1 MLGEAFSLM
10 YELDNKRMIVSCK
23 ANIQQPGF
31 NKISYEIGGDFRFV
45 VAQQINNVEKIINL
59 AYNFAG
65 KLLFAF
71 VPTDI
76 KYVENIKK
84 KVEHRLSRYGVRFTR
99 TLGFHSGSMQMELF
113 YKYDER
119 KMLEF
124 ILEMLNKIIFE
135 NGRSYK
141 FFILISSKDFDNL
154 YKLIEPNLFTI
165 ELGAIKFS
173 SISEAFERL
182 SEIDSIPISSEYAS
196 ALISFPSFIKRLD
209 KIKTGFPST
218 SGDIFIGEF
227 LEDSIK
233 NSNMYVGINKS
244 ALNLGSIIT
253 GMPGTGKTYVA
264 MSIAE
269 QALKTG
275 SSIVIISPTK
285 EWASFAIKN
294 NLKLIRLYSSNNF
307 CINFFK
313 SDTKLPIEKFYE
325 NLAMLIASASNA
337 GPYKNSLEKV
347 LLAAFHKVY
356 KLAKDPDPQDVYEAI
371 EEAIIEQHGKRT
383 NVGVKY
389 TKHGENTMAALEN
402 LRLMLSRPEFAQ
414 RNGID
419 FNKLFKSGVVFD
431 LSEVSNNMKAFF
443 YALILNQVYNI
454 ADTFAEDGDDKLRLL
469 LVLEEAQLAFG
480 DELSAPALD
489 LKERIQDFRKRGIGL
504 ILITHNITDISPAIR
519 RLCQNKFY
527 FRQSPDIVRLALSD
541 LGFGEEASN
550 RLKYLERGV
559 CALSYVYANG
569 KERLLEG
576 PVFVRVN
583 EFNLPECRIKDHFTR
598 RFYTSVRL
606 NLGSEYNDKLV
617 ELYYLGEKIS
627 SAVVVNGEV
636 AFDNLIIGK
645 RYKLLIP
652 AEHKKDT
659 KSMII
664 KAEALSAKEPA
675 LV

>member
-1 MLGEAFSLM
+1 MLGEAFSLI
-10 YELDNKRMIVSCK
+10 YELDNKRVIVSCN

-31 NKISYEIGGDFRFV
+31 NKIPYDIGGDFRFV
-45 VAQQINNVEKIINL
+45 IAQQINNFEKVINL
-59 AYNFAG
+59 IYNFAG
-65 KLLFAF
+65 KLILAF
-71 VPTDI
+71 IPADI

-99 TLGFHSGSMQMELF
+99 TLGLHSGSMQMELF

-154 YKLIEPNLFTI
+154 YRLIEPNLFTI
-165 ELGAIKFS
+165 ELGSINFS
-173 SISEAFERL
+173 SIGEAFKKL
-182 SEIDSIPISSEYAS
+182 SEIDSIPISSEYTS
-196 ALISFPSFIKRLD
+196 TLISFPSFIKKLD
-209 KIKTGFPST
+209 RIKTDFPHAGS
-218 SGDIFIGEF
+218 DIIIGEF

-233 NSNMYVGINKS
+233 GSNISVGINKS

-269 QALKTG
+269 QALKAG
-275 SSIVIISPTK
+275 SNIVIISPTK
-285 EWASFAIKN
+285 EWASFAVKN
-294 NLKLIRLYSSNNF
+294 NLRLVRLYSSNNF

-313 SDTKLPIEKFYE
+313 SDTTLPIEKFYE

-337 GPYKNSLEKV
+337 GPYKNSLEKA

-356 KLAKDPDPQDVYEAI
+356 KLAKDPDPQEVYEAI

-419 FNKLFKSGVVFD
+419 FSKFVKSGVVFD
-431 LSEVSNNMKAFF
+431 LSAVSNNMKAFF

-454 ADTFAEDGDDKLRLL
+454 ADTFAEDGDDKLRLI

-480 DELSAPALD
+480 DELSAPTLD
-489 LKERIQDFRKRGIGL
+489 LRERIQDFRKKGIGL
-504 ILITHNITDISPAIR
+504 ILITHNVTDINPAIR

-527 FRQSPDIVRLALSD
+527 FRQSSDIVKLASSD

-550 RLKYLERGV
+550 RLRYLERGI
-559 CALSYVYANG
+559 CALSYVYSNG
-569 KERLLEG
+569 KERFLEG
-576 PVFVRVN
+576 PVFVKVN
-583 EFNLPECRIKDHFTR
+583 EFNLPEYKIKDHFTR
-598 RFYTSVRL
+598 RFYTSIKL

-627 SAVVVNGEV
+627 SAIVANGEV
-636 AFDNLIIGK
+636 TFDNLIIGK

>member
-1 MLGEAFSLM
+1 MLGEAFSLI
-10 YELDNKRMIVSCK
+10 YELDNKRMLVSCN

-31 NKISYEIGGDFRFV
+31 NKISYDISGDFKFV
-45 VAQQINNVEKIINL
+45 ITQQINKVEKVINL

-65 KLLFAF
+65 KLIFAF
-71 VPTDI
+71 VPADI
-76 KYVENIKK
+76 KYVENIKR
-84 KVEHRLSRYGVRFTR
+84 KVEHKLSRYGVRFTR
-99 TLGFHSGSMQMELF
+99 TLGLHSGSMQMELF

-124 ILEMLNKIIFE
+124 ILDMLNKIIFE

-141 FFILISSKDFDNL
+141 FFILISSKDFDKL

-165 ELGAIKFS
+165 ELGSINFS
-173 SISEAFERL
+173 SIGEVFEKL
-182 SEIDSIPISSEYAS
+182 SGIDSIPISSEYAS
-196 ALISFPSFIKRLD
+196 GLVSFPSFIKRLD
-209 KIKTGFPST
+209 KIQTDFPRTGS
-218 SGDIFIGEF
+218 DIILGEF

-233 NSNMYVGINKS
+233 SSSINISINKS

-253 GMPGTGKTYVA
+253 GMPGTGKTYAA

-269 QALKTG
+269 QAFKSG
-275 SSIVIISPTK
+275 SSVVIISPTK
-285 EWASFAIKN
+285 EWASFAVKN

-454 ADTFAEDGDDKLRLL
+454 VDTFAEDGDDKLRLL

-480 DELSAPALD
+480 DELSAPTLD
-489 LKERIQDFRKRGIGL
+489 LRERIQDFRKKGIGL

-527 FRQSPDIVRLALSD
+527 FRQSSDIVKLALSD

-550 RLKYLERGV
+550 RLRYLERGV
-559 CALSYVYANG
+559 CAMSYVYANG

-576 PVFVRVN
+576 PVFVKVN
-583 EFNLPECRIKDHFTR
+583 EFNLPEYRIKDHFTR
-598 RFYTSVRL
+598 RFYTNVKL

-636 AFDNLIIGK
+636 TFDNLIIGK

-664 KAEALSAKEPA
+664 KAEALPAKEPT